1 MEAPPGGQDEGQY
14 FAAGTPAHEKE
25 LDDVFAG
32 LGRQASTRIPHA
44 VEVRDLVPHAAN
56 SIGRRSAS
64 SEDKAAPGSTKRPRT
79 EAPGADAAPPG
90 REDTKPAASIPSAAA
105 ATSQPR
111 LPPPFNPVKNE
122 SAPAAA
128 PAPSRPAPVV
138 ARQPARRTVI
148 AFSMAGLPAFVIAGK
163 RHGPTVCALTVLSVL
178 LRESGMS
185 AEDSG
190 KYVVDS
196 VDLVRKKQAW
206 AKSRAARLVAGR
218 REIRSLNEA
227 RRTASHSVL
236 VPSRPLAESISG
248 LAVADVLYSLH
259 RQGADGT
266 PFSMSRPSVGERPLR
281 CWRRERCGGGA
292 DFARL
297 QALRV
302 MRGAAKRFK
311 RAWKSD
317 AALLVAWAMLARR
330 ANRTGASELDASR
343 RDHAWRLVLRAAEAR
358 ERAMSGPCI
367 APRPTRRPRIQPPED
382 RNRAV
387 HVVLPR
393 GAVAAASRALE
404 DDLGAGAGR
413 AVAGAL
419 TFDLET
425 HVVSPH
431 GLVLWRAPR
440 DLARRYSGGVS
451 SASLFEA
458 AQLWTDGSVTPLAGT
473 ADSEG
478 GWQAHVEIDRSEPG
492 DALDSLLRVYWRYAA
507 RRARST
513 GRLTPVM
520 THEALRGLVRTG
532 VRGLDRPRERDLD
545 ASTRSQAARRS
556 SIQALARGYASTT
569 PLEGTWFVVRQPV
582 AVGALRDATIS
593 ASRCVEAPS
602 RHRRDSCPSHD
613 DVGGFFF
620 DFEAVRTASSDRD
633 APRRPRRRRRFPSRG
648 PPYQRRCPTTGPTTR
663 STRFTRSE
671 APARGRC
678 ALRCARSRT
687 TRPRPRRPLCTAT
700 R

>member
-1 MEAPPGGQDEGQY
+1 
-14 FAAGTPAHEKE
+14 
-25 LDDVFAG
+25 
-32 LGRQASTRIPHA
+32 
-44 VEVRDLVPHAAN
+44 
-56 SIGRRSAS
+56 
-64 SEDKAAPGSTKRPRT
+64 
-79 EAPGADAAPPG
+79 
-90 REDTKPAASIPSAAA
+90 
-105 ATSQPR
+105 
-111 LPPPFNPVKNE
+111 
-122 SAPAAA
+122 
-128 PAPSRPAPVV
+128 
-138 ARQPARRTVI
+138 
-148 AFSMAGLPAFVIAGK
+148 MAGLPAFVIAGK

-266 PFSMSRPSVGERPLR
+266 PFSMSRPSVGERPVR
-281 CWRRERCGGGA
+281 CWRGERGVG
-292 DFARL
+292 FARL

-302 MRGAAKRFK
+302 MRGAAKHFK

-317 AALLVAWAMLARR
+317 VALLVAWAMLERL

-343 RDHAWRLVLRAAEAR
+343 RDHAWRLVLRAAERR
-358 ERAMSGPCI
+358 ERAMNGPCF

-393 GAVAAASRALE
+393 RAIAAASSALGA
-404 DDLGAGAGR
+404 DLGAGADA
-413 AVAGAL
+413 AVAAAL
-419 TFDLET
+419 TLDLET
-425 HVVSPH
+425 RVVSPH
-431 GLVLWRAPR
+431 GRVLWRAPR

-451 SASLFEA
+451 SVSLLEV

-520 THEALRGLVRTG
+520 THEALRSLVRTG
-532 VRGLDRPRERDLD
+532 VRGLDSSAR
-545 ASTRSQAARRS
+545 TRS
-556 SIQALARGYASTT
+556 
-569 PLEGTWFVVRQPV
+569 
-582 AVGALRDATIS
+582 
-593 ASRCVEAPS
+593 
-602 RHRRDSCPSHD
+602 
-613 DVGGFFF
+613 
-620 DFEAVRTASSDRD
+620 
-633 APRRPRRRRRFPSRG
+633 
-648 PPYQRRCPTTGPTTR
+648 
-663 STRFTRSE
+663 
-671 APARGRC
+671 
-678 ALRCARSRT
+678 
-687 TRPRPRRPLCTAT
+687 
-700 R
+700 